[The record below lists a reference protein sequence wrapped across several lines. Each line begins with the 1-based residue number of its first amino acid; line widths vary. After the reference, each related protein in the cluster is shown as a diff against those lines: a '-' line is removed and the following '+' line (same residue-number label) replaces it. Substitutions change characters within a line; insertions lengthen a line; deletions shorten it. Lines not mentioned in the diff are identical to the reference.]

1 MESQRRKQGSILL
14 VTNSLTDR
22 ESNSCFTRLGL
33 SSIIQI
39 NRDTVDVGSDVISFI
54 EPALR

>member
-1 MESQRRKQGSILL
+1 MESRRRKQGNILL
-14 VTNSLTDR
+14 VTNSLSR